1 MKRVCPP
8 IARTLMPV
16 ERDFVL
22 AVDGDTIDK
31 HGLWLERSSLE
42 VGEATPTLSHTTA
55 PGYNGSYDTTL
66 RDSLGRAYLGSRTI
80 AFTLFTVGALD
91 EIRESKRY
99 LGGLHGRSLKVSW
112 RVQKGWFKGTL
123 AVGAWKDVWEGSG
136 LTIASVKCSVY
147 CDDPFMYADNM
158 EHVDFR
164 LIAGGGASD
173 LGAIYAPTVPRF
185 YGNRE
190 FYPSKFTVTVDTA
203 TRVKVY
209 YADNDDLPEE
219 NALVQVSTDGA
230 GSFTGVTLSFDM
242 LNHAVKGSA
251 GGYIAP
257 TLDSSFFPLR
267 PGDTSR
273 LVISV
278 TGNKPSSTCVM
289 EYTPRW
295 MF

>member
-8 IARTLMPV
+8 ITRTLMPV

-22 AVDGDTIDK
+22 TVDGDPIDE

-42 VGEATPTLSHTTA
+42 IGEASPSLSHTTA
-55 PGYNGSYDTTL
+55 PGFNGSYDTTL
-66 RDSLGRAYLGSRTI
+66 RDTLGRAYLGSRTI
-80 AFTLFTVGALD
+80 SFTLFTVGALD

-112 RVQKGWFKGTL
+112 RVQKGWFRGTL

-147 CDDPFMYADNM
+147 CDDPFMYADNK
-158 EHVDFR
+158 ESVGFR
-164 LIAGGGASD
+164 LTGGGGASD
-173 LGAIYAPTVPRF
+173 LYANYGVEASLF

-190 FYPSKFTVTVDTA
+190 FYPSKLDIAVDTA
-203 TRVKVY
+203 QRVRIY
-209 YADNDDLPEE
+209 YMGNDGLPEE
-219 NALVQVSTDGA
+219 QAVVELSTTSA
-230 GSFTGVTLSFDM
+230 AYYTGVTLSFDM
-242 LNHAVKGSA
+242 LNHTVKGS
-251 GGYIAP
+251 GGFLAP
-257 TLDSSFFPLR
+257 TLNSVFFPLR
-267 PGDTSR
+267 SGDTSR
-273 LVISV
+273 LLVSV
-278 TGNKPSSTCVM
+278 EGPKPRATCIM

>member
-22 AVDGDTIDK
+22 TVDGDPIDE

-42 VGEATPTLSHTTA
+42 IGEASPSLSHTTA
-55 PGYNGSYDTTL
+55 PGFNGSYDTTL
-66 RDSLGRAYLGSRTI
+66 RDTLGCAYLGSRTI
-80 AFTLFTVGALD
+80 SFTLFTVGALD

-112 RVQKGWFKGTL
+112 RVQKGWFRGTL
-123 AVGAWKDVWEGSG
+123 AVGAWNDVWEGSG

-147 CDDPFMYADNM
+147 CDDPFMYADNK
-158 EHVDFR
+158 ESVGFR
-164 LIAGGGASD
+164 LTGGGGASD
-173 LGAIYAPTVPRF
+173 LYANYGVEAPLF

-190 FYPSKFTVTVDTA
+190 FYPSRLDITVDTA
-203 TRVKVY
+203 QRVRIY
-209 YADNDDLPEE
+209 YMDNDDLPEE
-219 NALVQVSTDGA
+219 QAVVELSTTSA
-230 GSFTGVTLSFDM
+230 AYYTGVTLSFDM
-242 LNHAVKGSA
+242 LNHTVKGS
-251 GGYIAP
+251 GGFLAP
-257 TLDSSFFPLR
+257 TLNSVFFPLR
-267 PGDTSR
+267 HGDTSR
-273 LVISV
+273 LLISV
-278 TGNKPSSTCVM
+278 AGPKPRATCIM

>member
-22 AVDGDTIDK
+22 TVDGDPIDE

-42 VGEATPTLSHTTA
+42 IGEASPSLSHTTA
-55 PGYNGSYDTTL
+55 PGFNGSYDTTL
-66 RDSLGRAYLGSRTI
+66 RDTLGHAYLGSRTI
-80 AFTLFTVGALD
+80 SFTLFTVGALD

-112 RVQKGWFKGTL
+112 RVQKGWFRGTL

-147 CDDPFMYADNM
+147 CDDPFMYADNK
-158 EHVDFR
+158 ESVGFR
-164 LIAGGGASD
+164 LAGGGGASD
-173 LGAIYAPTVPRF
+173 LYANYKVEAPLF

-190 FYPSKFTVTVDTA
+190 FYPSKLDITVDTA
-203 TRVKVY
+203 QRVRIY
-209 YADNDDLPEE
+209 YMDDAGLPEE
-219 NALVQVSTDGA
+219 QAVVELSTTSA
-230 GSFTGVTLSFDM
+230 AYYTGVTLSFDM
-242 LNHAVKGSA
+242 LNHTVKGS
-251 GGYIAP
+251 GGFLAP
-257 TLDSSFFPLR
+257 TLNSVFFPLR
-267 PGDTSR
+267 SGDTSR
-273 LVISV
+273 LLISV
-278 TGNKPSSTCVM
+278 EGPKPRATCVM

>member
-22 AVDGDTIDK
+22 TVDGDPIDK

-42 VGEATPTLSHTTA
+42 IGEALPSLSHTTA
-55 PGYNGSYDTTL
+55 PGFNGSYDTTL
-66 RDSLGRAYLGSRTI
+66 RDTLGRAYLGSRTI
-80 AFTLFTVGALD
+80 SFTLFTVGALD

-112 RVQKGWFKGTL
+112 RVQKGWFRGTL

-147 CDDPFMYADNM
+147 CDDPFMYADNR
-158 EHVDFR
+158 ESVGFR
-164 LIAGGGASD
+164 LTGGGGASD
-173 LGAIYAPTVPRF
+173 LYANYKVEAPLF

-190 FYPSKFTVTVDTA
+190 FYPSRLDITVDTA
-203 TRVKVY
+203 QRVRIY
-209 YADNDDLPEE
+209 YMDDAGLPDEQAVVE
-219 NALVQVSTDGA
+219 LSTTSA
-230 GSFTGVTLSFDM
+230 AYYTGVTLSFDM
-242 LNHAVKGSA
+242 LNHTVKGS
-251 GGYIAP
+251 GGFLAP
-257 TLDSSFFPLR
+257 TLNSVFFPLR
-267 PGDTSR
+267 SGDTSR
-273 LVISV
+273 LLVSV
-278 TGNKPSSTCVM
+278 AGPKPRAMCIM

>member
-22 AVDGDTIDK
+22 TVDGDPIDE

-42 VGEATPTLSHTTA
+42 IGEASPSLSHTTA
-55 PGYNGSYDTTL
+55 PGFNGSYDTTL
-66 RDSLGRAYLGSRTI
+66 RDTLGRAYLGSRTI
-80 AFTLFTVGALD
+80 SFTLFTVGALD

-112 RVQKGWFKGTL
+112 RVQKGWFRGTL

-147 CDDPFMYADNM
+147 CDDPFMYADNK
-158 EHVDFR
+158 ESVGFR
-164 LIAGGGASD
+164 LTAGGGASD
-173 LGAIYAPTVPRF
+173 LYANYEVKAPLF

-190 FYPSKFTVTVDTA
+190 FYPSRLDVAVDTA
-203 TRVKVY
+203 QRVSIY
-209 YADNDDLPEE
+209 YMGADGLPEE
-219 NALVQVSTDGA
+219 QAVVELSTTSA
-230 GSFTGVTLSFDM
+230 AYYTGVTLSFDM
-242 LNHAVKGSA
+242 LNHTVKGS
-251 GGYIAP
+251 GGFLAP
-257 TLDSSFFPLR
+257 TLNSVFFPLR
-267 PGDTSR
+267 SGDTSR
-273 LVISV
+273 LLISV
-278 TGNKPSSTCVM
+278 EGPKPRATCIM

>member
-22 AVDGDTIDK
+22 TVDGDPIDE

-42 VGEATPTLSHTTA
+42 IGEASPSLSHTTA
-55 PGYNGSYDTTL
+55 PGFNGSYDTTL
-66 RDSLGRAYLGSRTI
+66 RDTLGRAYLGSRTI
-80 AFTLFTVGALD
+80 SFTLFTVGALD

-112 RVQKGWFKGTL
+112 RVQKGWFRGTL
-123 AVGAWKDVWEGSG
+123 AVGAWKDVWEGIG

-147 CDDPFMYADNM
+147 CDDPFMYADNK
-158 EHVDFR
+158 ESVGFH
-164 LIAGGGASD
+164 LTSGGGASD
-173 LGAIYAPTVPRF
+173 LYANYEAEAPLF

-190 FYPSKFTVTVDTA
+190 FYPSKLDITVDTA
-203 TRVKVY
+203 QRVRIY
-209 YADNDDLPEE
+209 YMDNDDLPEE
-219 NALVQVSTDGA
+219 QAVVELNATSA
-230 GSFTGVTLSFDM
+230 AYYTGVTLSFDM
-242 LNHAVKGSA
+242 LNHTVKGS
-251 GGYIAP
+251 GGFLAP
-257 TLDSSFFPLR
+257 TLNSVFFPFR
-267 PGDTSR
+267 PGGTSR
-273 LVISV
+273 LLISV
-278 TGNKPSSTCVM
+278 AGPKPRATCIM

>member
-22 AVDGDTIDK
+22 TVDGDPIDE

-42 VGEATPTLSHTTA
+42 IGEASPSLSHTTA
-55 PGYNGSYDTTL
+55 PGFNGSYDTTL
-66 RDSLGRAYLGSRTI
+66 RDTLGRAYLGSRTI
-80 AFTLFTVGALD
+80 SFTLFTVGALD

-112 RVQKGWFKGTL
+112 RVQKGWFRGTL

-147 CDDPFMYADNM
+147 CDDPFMYADNK
-158 EHVDFR
+158 ESVGFR
-164 LIAGGGASD
+164 LTGGGGASD
-173 LGAIYAPTVPRF
+173 LYANYKVEAPLF

-190 FYPSKFTVTVDTA
+190 FYPSRLDITVDTA
-203 TRVKVY
+203 QRVRIY
-209 YADNDDLPEE
+209 YMDNDSLPEE
-219 NALVQVSTDGA
+219 QAVVELSTTSA
-230 GSFTGVTLSFDM
+230 AYYTGVTLSFDM
-242 LNHAVKGSA
+242 LNHTVKGS
-251 GGYIAP
+251 GGFLAP
-257 TLDSSFFPLR
+257 TLNSVFFPFR
-267 PGDTSR
+267 SGDTSR
-273 LVISV
+273 LLVSV
-278 TGNKPSSTCVM
+278 AGPKPRATCIM

>member
-22 AVDGDTIDK
+22 TVDGDPIDE

-42 VGEATPTLSHTTA
+42 IGEASPSLSHTTA
-55 PGYNGSYDTTL
+55 PGFNGSYDTTL
-66 RDSLGRAYLGSRTI
+66 RDTLGRAYLGSRTI
-80 AFTLFTVGALD
+80 SFTLFTVGALD

-112 RVQKGWFKGTL
+112 RVQKGWFRGTL

-147 CDDPFMYADNM
+147 CDDPFMYADNK
-158 EHVDFR
+158 ESVGFR
-164 LIAGGGASD
+164 LAGGGGASD
-173 LGAIYAPTVPRF
+173 LYANYKVEDPLF

-190 FYPSKFTVTVDTA
+190 FYPSKLDITVDTA
-203 TRVKVY
+203 QRVRIY
-209 YADNDDLPEE
+209 YMDDAGLPEE
-219 NALVQVSTDGA
+219 QAVVELSTTSA
-230 GSFTGVTLSFDM
+230 AYYTGVTLSFDM
-242 LNHAVKGSA
+242 LNHTVKGS
-251 GGYIAP
+251 GGFLAP
-257 TLDSSFFPLR
+257 TLNSVFFPLR
-267 PGDTSR
+267 SGDTSR
-273 LVISV
+273 LLISV
-278 TGNKPSSTCVM
+278 EGPKPRATCVM

>member
-8 IARTLMPV
+8 ITRTLMPV

-22 AVDGDTIDK
+22 TVDGDPIDE

-42 VGEATPTLSHTTA
+42 IGEASPSLSHTTA
-55 PGYNGSYDTTL
+55 PGFNGSYDTTL
-66 RDSLGRAYLGSRTI
+66 RDTLGRAYLGSRTI
-80 AFTLFTVGALD
+80 SFTLFTVGALD

-112 RVQKGWFKGTL
+112 RVQKGWFRGTL

-147 CDDPFMYADNM
+147 CDDPFMYADNK
-158 EHVDFR
+158 ESVGFR
-164 LIAGGGASD
+164 LAGGGGASD
-173 LGAIYAPTVPRF
+173 LYANYKVEAPLF

-190 FYPSKFTVTVDTA
+190 FYPSKLDITVDTA
-203 TRVKVY
+203 QRVRIY
-209 YADNDDLPEE
+209 YMDDAGLPEE
-219 NALVQVSTDGA
+219 QAVVELSTTSA
-230 GSFTGVTLSFDM
+230 AYYTGVTLSFDM
-242 LNHAVKGSA
+242 LNHTVKGS
-251 GGYIAP
+251 GGFLAP
-257 TLDSSFFPLR
+257 TLNSVFFPLR
-267 PGDTSR
+267 PDDTSR
-273 LVISV
+273 LLVSV
-278 TGNKPSSTCVM
+278 EGPKPRATCVM

>member
-22 AVDGDTIDK
+22 TVDGDPIDE

-42 VGEATPTLSHTTA
+42 IGEASPSLSHTTA
-55 PGYNGSYDTTL
+55 PGFNGSYDTTL
-66 RDSLGRAYLGSRTI
+66 RDTLGRAYLGSRTI
-80 AFTLFTVGALD
+80 SFTLFTVGALD

-112 RVQKGWFKGTL
+112 RVQKGWFRGTL
-123 AVGAWKDVWEGSG
+123 AIGAWKDVWEGSG

-147 CDDPFMYADNM
+147 CDDPFMYADSK
-158 EHVDFR
+158 ESVGFR
-164 LIAGGGASD
+164 LTGGGGASD
-173 LGAIYAPTVPRF
+173 LYANYEVEAPLF

-190 FYPSKFTVTVDTA
+190 FYPSKLDITVDTA
-203 TRVKVY
+203 QRVRIY
-209 YADNDDLPEE
+209 YMDNDDLPDEQAMVE
-219 NALVQVSTDGA
+219 LNATSA
-230 GSFTGVTLSFDM
+230 AYYTGVTLSFDM
-242 LNHAVKGSA
+242 LNHTVKGS
-251 GGYIAP
+251 GGFLAP
-257 TLDSSFFPLR
+257 TLNSVFFPLR

-273 LVISV
+273 LLISIA
-278 TGNKPSSTCVM
+278 GPKPRATCVM

>member
-22 AVDGDTIDK
+22 TVDGDPIDE

-42 VGEATPTLSHTTA
+42 IGEASPSLSHTTA
-55 PGYNGSYDTTL
+55 PGFNGSYDTTL
-66 RDSLGRAYLGSRTI
+66 RDTLGRAYLGSRTI
-80 AFTLFTVGALD
+80 SFTLFTVGALD

-112 RVQKGWFKGTL
+112 RVQKGWFRGTL

-147 CDDPFMYADNM
+147 CDDPFMYADNK
-158 EHVDFR
+158 ESVGFR
-164 LIAGGGASD
+164 LTAGGGASD
-173 LGAIYAPTVPRF
+173 LYANYEVKAPLF

-190 FYPSKFTVTVDTA
+190 FYPSRLDITVDTA
-203 TRVKVY
+203 QRVRIY
-209 YADNDDLPEE
+209 YMGDDGLPDEQAVVE
-219 NALVQVSTDGA
+219 LSTTSA
-230 GSFTGVTLSFDM
+230 AYYTGVTLSFDM
-242 LNHAVKGSA
+242 LNHTVKGS
-251 GGYIAP
+251 GGFLAP
-257 TLDSSFFPLR
+257 TLNSVFFSLR

-273 LVISV
+273 LLISV
-278 TGNKPSSTCVM
+278 EGPKPRATCIM

>member
-22 AVDGDTIDK
+22 TVDGDPIDE

-42 VGEATPTLSHTTA
+42 IGEASPSLSHTTA
-55 PGYNGSYDTTL
+55 PGFNGSYDTTL
-66 RDSLGRAYLGSRTI
+66 RDTLGRAYLGSRTI
-80 AFTLFTVGALD
+80 SFTLFTVGALD

-112 RVQKGWFKGTL
+112 RVQRGWFRGTL

-147 CDDPFMYADNM
+147 CDDPFMYADNK
-158 EHVDFR
+158 ESVGFR
-164 LIAGGGASD
+164 LTGGGGASD
-173 LGAIYAPTVPRF
+173 LYANYKVEAPLF

-190 FYPSKFTVTVDTA
+190 FYPSKLDITVDTA
-203 TRVKVY
+203 QRVRIY
-209 YADNDDLPEE
+209 YMDNDNQPEE
-219 NALVQVSTDGA
+219 QAVVELSTTSA
-230 GSFTGVTLSFDM
+230 AYYTGVTLSFDM
-242 LNHAVKGSA
+242 LNHTVKGS
-251 GGYIAP
+251 GGFLAP
-257 TLDSSFFPLR
+257 TLNSVFFPLR
-267 PGDTSR
+267 SGDTSR
-273 LVISV
+273 LLISV
-278 TGNKPSSTCVM
+278 AGPKPRATCIM

>member
-22 AVDGDTIDK
+22 TVDGDPIDE

-42 VGEATPTLSHTTA
+42 IGEASPSLSHTTA
-55 PGYNGSYDTTL
+55 PGFNGSYDTTL
-66 RDSLGRAYLGSRTI
+66 RDTLGRAYLGSRTI
-80 AFTLFTVGALD
+80 SFTLFTVGALD

-112 RVQKGWFKGTL
+112 RVQKGWFRGTL
-123 AVGAWKDVWEGSG
+123 AVGAWKDAWEGSG

-147 CDDPFMYADNM
+147 CDDPFMYADNK
-158 EHVDFR
+158 ESVGFR
-164 LIAGGGASD
+164 LTAGGGASD
-173 LGAIYAPTVPRF
+173 LYANYEVKAPLF

-190 FYPSKFTVTVDTA
+190 FYPSRLDVAVDTA
-203 TRVKVY
+203 QRVRIY
-209 YADNDDLPEE
+209 YMGDDGLPEE
-219 NALVQVSTDGA
+219 QAVVELSTTSA
-230 GSFTGVTLSFDM
+230 AYYTGVTLSFDM
-242 LNHAVKGSA
+242 LNHTVKGS
-251 GGYIAP
+251 GGFLAP
-257 TLDSSFFPLR
+257 TLNSVFFPLR
-267 PGDTSR
+267 SGDTSR
-273 LVISV
+273 LLISV
-278 TGNKPSSTCVM
+278 EGPKPRATCIM

>member
-22 AVDGDTIDK
+22 TVDGDPIDE

-42 VGEATPTLSHTTA
+42 IGEASPSLSHTTA
-55 PGYNGSYDTTL
+55 PGFNGSYDTTL
-66 RDSLGRAYLGSRTI
+66 RDTLGRAYLGSRTI
-80 AFTLFTVGALD
+80 SFTLFTVGALD

-112 RVQKGWFKGTL
+112 RVQKGWFRGTL

-147 CDDPFMYADNM
+147 CDDPFMYADNK
-158 EHVDFR
+158 ESVGFR
-164 LIAGGGASD
+164 LTAGGGASD
-173 LGAIYAPTVPRF
+173 LYANYEVNAPLF

-190 FYPSKFTVTVDTA
+190 FYPSRLDITVDTA
-203 TRVKVY
+203 QRVRIY
-209 YADNDDLPEE
+209 YMGDDGLPDEQAVVE
-219 NALVQVSTDGA
+219 LSTTSA
-230 GSFTGVTLSFDM
+230 AYYTGVTLSFDM
-242 LNHAVKGSA
+242 FNHTVKGS
-251 GGYIAP
+251 GGFLSP
-257 TLDSSFFPLR
+257 TLNSVFFPLR

-273 LVISV
+273 LLISV
-278 TGNKPSSTCVM
+278 EGPKPRATCIM

>member
-22 AVDGDTIDK
+22 TVDGAPIDE

-42 VGEATPTLSHTTA
+42 IGEASPSLSHTTA
-55 PGYNGSYDTTL
+55 PGFNGSYDTTL
-66 RDSLGRAYLGSRTI
+66 RDTLGRAYLGSRTI
-80 AFTLFTVGALD
+80 SFTLFTVGALD

-112 RVQKGWFKGTL
+112 RVQKGWFRGTL
-123 AVGAWKDVWEGSG
+123 ALGAWKDVWEGSG

-147 CDDPFMYADNM
+147 CDDPFMYADNK
-158 EHVDFR
+158 ESVGFR
-164 LIAGGGASD
+164 LTGGGGASD
-173 LGAIYAPTVPRF
+173 LYANYKVEAPLF

-190 FYPSKFTVTVDTA
+190 FYPSKFDITVDTA
-203 TRVKVY
+203 QRVRIY
-209 YADNDDLPEE
+209 YMDNDDLPEE
-219 NALVQVSTDGA
+219 QAVVELNATSA
-230 GSFTGVTLSFDM
+230 AYYTGVTLSFDM
-242 LNHAVKGSA
+242 LNHTVKGS
-251 GGYIAP
+251 GGFLAP
-257 TLDSSFFPLR
+257 TLNSVFFPLR
-267 PGDTSR
+267 SGDTSR
-273 LVISV
+273 LLISIA
-278 TGNKPSSTCVM
+278 GPKPRATCIM

>member
-22 AVDGDTIDK
+22 TVDGDPIDE

-42 VGEATPTLSHTTA
+42 IGEASPSLSHTTA
-55 PGYNGSYDTTL
+55 PGFNGSYDTTL
-66 RDSLGRAYLGSRTI
+66 RDTLGRAYLGSRTI
-80 AFTLFTVGALD
+80 SFTLFTVGALD

-112 RVQKGWFKGTL
+112 RVQKGWFRGTF

-147 CDDPFMYADNM
+147 CDDPFMYADNK
-158 EHVDFR
+158 ESVGFR
-164 LIAGGGASD
+164 LTGGGGASD
-173 LGAIYAPTVPRF
+173 LYANYGVVTPLF

-190 FYPSKFTVTVDTA
+190 FYPSKLDITVDTA
-203 TRVKVY
+203 QRVRIY
-209 YADNDDLPEE
+209 YMDNDNLPEE
-219 NALVQVSTDGA
+219 QAVVELSTTSA
-230 GSFTGVTLSFDM
+230 AYYTGVTLSFDM
-242 LNHAVKGSA
+242 LNHTVKGS
-251 GGYIAP
+251 GGFLAP
-257 TLDSSFFPLR
+257 TLNSVFFPLR

-273 LVISV
+273 LLISV
-278 TGNKPSSTCVM
+278 AGPKPRATCIM

>member
-22 AVDGDTIDK
+22 TVDGDPIDE

-42 VGEATPTLSHTTA
+42 IGEASPSLSHTTA
-55 PGYNGSYDTTL
+55 PGFNGSYDTTL
-66 RDSLGRAYLGSRTI
+66 RDTLGRAYLGSRTI
-80 AFTLFTVGALD
+80 SFTLFTVGALD

-112 RVQKGWFKGTL
+112 RVQKGWFRGTL
-123 AVGAWKDVWEGSG
+123 ALGAWKDVWEGSG

-147 CDDPFMYADNM
+147 CDDPFMYADNK
-158 EHVDFR
+158 ESVGFS
-164 LIAGGGASD
+164 LTGGGGASD
-173 LGAIYAPTVPRF
+173 LYANYKVEAPLF

-190 FYPSKFTVTVDTA
+190 FYPSKLDITVDTA
-203 TRVKVY
+203 QRVSIY
-209 YADNDDLPEE
+209 YMDNDDLPEE
-219 NALVQVSTDGA
+219 QAVVELSTTSA
-230 GSFTGVTLSFDM
+230 AYYTGVTLSFDM
-242 LNHAVKGSA
+242 LNHTVKGS
-251 GGYIAP
+251 GGFLAP
-257 TLDSSFFPLR
+257 TLNSVFFPLR
-267 PGDTSR
+267 SGDTSR
-273 LVISV
+273 LLISIA
-278 TGNKPSSTCVM
+278 GPKPRATCIM

>member
-22 AVDGDTIDK
+22 TVDGDPIDE

-42 VGEATPTLSHTTA
+42 IGEASPSLSHTTA
-55 PGYNGSYDTTL
+55 PGFNGSYDTTL
-66 RDSLGRAYLGSRTI
+66 RDTLGRAYLGSRTI
-80 AFTLFTVGALD
+80 SFTLFTVGALD

-112 RVQKGWFKGTL
+112 RVQKGWFRGTL

-147 CDDPFMYADNM
+147 CDDPFLYADNK
-158 EHVDFR
+158 ESVGFR
-164 LIAGGGASD
+164 LTGGGGASD
-173 LGAIYAPTVPRF
+173 LYANYEVKAPLF

-190 FYPSKFTVTVDTA
+190 FYPSKLDITVDTA
-203 TRVKVY
+203 QRVRIY
-209 YADNDDLPEE
+209 YMDDAGLPEE
-219 NALVQVSTDGA
+219 QAVVELSTTSA
-230 GSFTGVTLSFDM
+230 AYYTGVTLSFDM
-242 LNHAVKGSA
+242 LNHTVKGS
-251 GGYIAP
+251 GGFLAP
-257 TLDSSFFPLR
+257 TLNSVFFPLR
-267 PGDTSR
+267 SGDTSR
-273 LVISV
+273 LLISV
-278 TGNKPSSTCVM
+278 EGPKPRATCIM